1 MEKKFSGKIWKFGN
15 DIDTDTIIPGK
26 RGTIPDRNEMKKYAF
41 ELLKPEFGSTVQPG
55 DILVAGTNFGCG
67 SSREQAATVL
77 SYNGVRCIIAKSF
90 ARIFFRNAFNS
101 GILLL
106 TCDQIQDVCEGGDIV
121 TVDVDAQTVS
131 VNGKTFKVGAVPE
144 NLYNIVANGGLI
156 EDTKKRLAA
165 GNVKMDIKPLSMEQC
180 RKKGYTM
187 VEKILKKNAGKEHV
201 APGDIVITKPDMFMI
216 HDIYTTYLLETMKD
230 IGADKIDDPDKVT
243 IVWDHCMPTAVAK
256 NDYDHYEAG
265 LELAKTYGIKKLH
278 IGEGICHTIMHEAK
292 YAKPG
297 EIATATDSHTT
308 TYGGAGNFC
317 SGIGTACIIGA
328 DSHTCTYGALGAF
341 STGVGT
347 TDISTGMGTGELW
360 FKVPEAI
367 KIVLNGHLRDGVMS
381 KDVILRILGDIKA
394 DGGQYKSLEFTGP
407 AAHEMSMEQ
416 RFTVANM
423 ALEAGAKC
431 GLFEA
436 DEKTAEYYGMP
447 LEDIDWVCV
456 DDEAK
461 YEKVLTY
468 DVSELEPQLSC
479 PQGVDNVHPIS
490 EVKGTKMDE
499 VYLGSCTNGSIED
512 MEAAAKILKGRKVA
526 KGLRF
531 IVVPA
536 TNTIFK
542 QAIER
547 GYIKTFIEAGAVICH
562 PCCGLCCGM
571 PYGLMT
577 DDERILLTANRNF
590 IGRQGTKKTLSY
602 LSSPAVAA
610 ATAIMGV
617 VTDPAD
623 LPELV

>member
-165 GNVKMDIKPLSMEQC
+165 GNIKTEIYPLSIEQC

-187 VEKILKKNAGKEHV
+187 VEKLLKKNAGKEHV
-201 APGDIVITKPDMFMI
+201 APGDIVITKPDMFMV
-216 HDIYTTYLLETMKD
+216 HDIYTTYLLETMKQ

-265 LELAKTYGIKKLH
+265 LELAKKYGIKKLH

-317 SGIGTACIIGA
+317 SGIGTAEMA
-328 DSHTCTYGALGAF
+328 AAL
-341 STGVGT
+341 
-347 TDISTGMGTGELW
+347 ITGELW

-456 DDEAK
+456 DEEAK

-490 EVKGTKMDE
+490 EIKGTKMDE

-512 MEAAAKILKGRKVA
+512 MEVAARILKGRKVA

-562 PCCGLCCGM
+562 PCCGSCCGM

>member
-187 VEKILKKNAGKEHV
+187 VEKILQKNAGKEHV

-256 NDYDHYEAG
+256 NDYNHYEAG

-317 SGIGTACIIGA
+317 SGIGTAEMA
-328 DSHTCTYGALGAF
+328 AAL
-341 STGVGT
+341 
-347 TDISTGMGTGELW
+347 ITGELW

-547 GYIKTFIEAGAVICH
+547 GDIKTFIEAGAVICH

-590 IGRQGTKKTLSY
+590 IGRQGTKKTLGY
-602 LSSPAVAA
+602 LSSPTVAA
-610 ATAIMGV
+610 ATAVMGV

-623 LPELV
+623 LPALA

>member
-26 RGTIPDRNEMKKYAF
+26 RGTIPDRNEMKKYVF

-256 NDYDHYEAG
+256 NDYNHYEAG

-317 SGIGTACIIGA
+317 SGIGTAEMA
-328 DSHTCTYGALGAF
+328 AAL
-341 STGVGT
+341 
-347 TDISTGMGTGELW
+347 ITGELW

-590 IGRQGTKKTLSY
+590 IGRQGTKKTLGY
-602 LSSPAVAA
+602 LSSPTVAA
-610 ATAIMGV
+610 ATAVMGV

-623 LPELV
+623 LPALA

>member
-1 MEKKFSGKIWKFGN
+1 MDKIFSGKIWKFGD

-26 RGTIPDRNEMKKYAF
+26 RGTIPTIEEMKKYAF
-41 ELLKPEFGSTVQPG
+41 ELLKPEFGATVQAG
-55 DILVAGTNFGCG
+55 DIMIAGSNFGCG

-106 TCDQIQDVCEGGDIV
+106 QCDGIQDVCEGGDIV
-121 TVDVDAQTVS
+121 TVDVDGQTVS
-131 VNGKTFKVGAVPE
+131 VNGQSFKVGSVPQ
-144 NLYNIVANGGLI
+144 NLFNIVANGGLI
-156 EDTKKRLAA
+156 EDTKKRIAA
-165 GNVKMDIKPLSMEQC
+165 GLKKSEIKPLTIEQC
-180 RKKGYTM
+180 RKPGYTM
-187 VEKILKKNAGKEHV
+187 VEKLLKKNAGKEHV
-201 APGDIVITKPDMFMI
+201 EPGDIVITRPDIFMI
-216 HDIYTTYLLETMKD
+216 HDIYTTYLVDTMNR

-256 NDYDHYEAG
+256 NDYAHYDAG
-265 LELAKTYGIKKLH
+265 LELAERYGIKKLH
-278 IGEGICHTIMHEAK
+278 IGEGICHTIMHEAR
-292 YAKPG
+292 YARPG
-297 EIATATDSHTT
+297 EVATATDSHTT

-317 SGIGTACIIGA
+317 SGIGTAEMA
-328 DSHTCTYGALGAF
+328 AAL
-341 STGVGT
+341 
-347 TDISTGMGTGELW
+347 ITGELW
-360 FKVPEAI
+360 FKVPNAI
-367 KIVLNGHLRDGVMS
+367 KIVLNGHLQDGVMS
-381 KDVILRILGDIKA
+381 KDVILKILGDIKA

-436 DEKTAEYYGMP
+436 DEKTAEYYDMP
-447 LEDIDWVCV
+447 LSEIDWVCV
-456 DDEAK
+456 DEDAK

-468 DVSELEPQLSC
+468 DVSNLEPQMSC
-479 PQGVDNVHPIS
+479 PQGVDNVHPVS
-490 EVKGTKMDE
+490 EILGTKIDE

-512 MEAAAKILKGRKVA
+512 MAAAAEIIKGRKVA

-536 TNTIFK
+536 TNTVFK
-542 QAIER
+542 QAMEL
-547 GYIKTFIEAGAVICH
+547 GYIRTFIEAGAVICH

-577 DDERILLTANRNF
+577 DDERILSTANRNF

-602 LSSPAVAA
+602 LSSPTVAA
-610 ATAIMGV
+610 ATAIAGV
-617 VTDPAD
+617 VTDPRS
-623 LPELV
+623 LS

>member
-1 MEKKFSGKIWKFGN
+1 MDKKFSGKIWKFGN

-26 RGTIPDRNEMKKYAF
+26 RGTIPTIEEMKKYAF
-41 ELLKPEFGSTVQPG
+41 ELLKPEFGSTVRPG

-77 SYNGVRCIIAKSF
+77 SHNGVRCIIAQSF

-106 TCDQIQDVCEGGDIV
+106 QCDGIQEVCEGGDIV
-121 TVDVDAQTVS
+121 TVDVDGRTVR
-131 VNGKTFKVGAVPE
+131 VNGHTFSVGEVPE
-144 NLYNIVANGGLI
+144 NLFNIVSNGGLI
-156 EDTKKRLAA
+156 EDTKKRLKE
-165 GNVKMDIKPLSMEQC
+165 GVKKLNITPLTREQC
-180 RKKGYTM
+180 KKSGYTM
-187 VEKILKKNAGKEHV
+187 VEKLLKKNAGKEHV
-201 APGDIVITKPDMFMI
+201 KPGDIVITKPDMFMI
-216 HDIYTTYLLETMKD
+216 HDIYTPYLLDTLNQM
-230 IGADKIDDPDKVT
+230 GAESIDDPNKVT

-256 NDYDHYEAG
+256 NDSEHYDAG
-265 LELAKTYGIKKLH
+265 ISLAEKYGIKKIH
-278 IGEGICHTIMHEAK
+278 IGEGICHSIMHEER

-317 SGIGTACIIGA
+317 SGIGTAEMA
-328 DSHTCTYGALGAF
+328 AAL
-341 STGVGT
+341 
-347 TDISTGMGTGELW
+347 ITGELW
-360 FKVPEAI
+360 FKVPGAI
-367 KIVLNGHLRDGVMS
+367 KIVLNGHLPEGVLS
-381 KDVILRILGDIKA
+381 KDVILKILGDIKA

-407 AAHEMSMEQ
+407 AAHEMSMMS

-447 LEDIDWVCV
+447 LSEIDWIRV
-456 DDEAK
+456 DEDAS

-468 DVSELEPQLSC
+468 DVEELEPQLSC
-479 PQGVDNVHPIS
+479 PQGVDNVHPLH
-490 EVKGTKMDE
+490 EVLGTEIDE

-512 MEAAAKILKGRKVA
+512 MAIAAKIMEGKKVA
-526 KGLRF
+526 PGLRF
-531 IVVPA
+531 VVVPA
-536 TNTIFK
+536 TNKVFK
-542 QAIER
+542 EAIGL
-547 GYIKTFIEAGAVICH
+547 GYIRTFIEAGAVISH

-577 DDERILLTANRNF
+577 DDERILSTANRNF

-610 ATAIMGV
+610 ATAIAGV
-617 VTDPAD
+617 VSDPRSI
-623 LPELV
+623 L

>member
-256 NDYDHYEAG
+256 NDYNHYEAG

-317 SGIGTACIIGA
+317 SGIGTAEMA
-328 DSHTCTYGALGAF
+328 AAL
-341 STGVGT
+341 
-347 TDISTGMGTGELW
+347 ITGELW

-431 GLFEA
+431 GLLEA

-590 IGRQGTKKTLSY
+590 IGRQGTKKTLGY
-602 LSSPAVAA
+602 LSSPTVAA
-610 ATAIMGV
+610 ATAVMGV

-623 LPELV
+623 LPALA

>member
-1 MEKKFSGKIWKFGN
+1 MDKIFSGKIWKFGD

-26 RGTIPDRNEMKKYAF
+26 RGTIPTIEEMKKYAF
-41 ELLKPEFGSTVQPG
+41 ELLKPEFGATVQAG
-55 DILVAGTNFGCG
+55 DIMIAGSNFGCG

-106 TCDQIQDVCEGGDIV
+106 QCDGIQDVCEGGDIV
-121 TVDVDAQTVS
+121 TVDVDGQTVS
-131 VNGKTFKVGAVPE
+131 VNGQSFKVGSVPQ
-144 NLYNIVANGGLI
+144 NLFNIVANGGLI
-156 EDTKKRLAA
+156 EDTKKRIAA
-165 GNVKMDIKPLSMEQC
+165 GLKKSEIKPLTIEQC
-180 RKKGYTM
+180 RKPGYTM
-187 VEKILKKNAGKEHV
+187 VEKLLKKNAGKEHV
-201 APGDIVITKPDMFMI
+201 EPGDIVITRPDIFMI
-216 HDIYTTYLLETMKD
+216 HDIYTTYLVDTMNR

-256 NDYDHYEAG
+256 NDYAHYDAG
-265 LELAKTYGIKKLH
+265 LELAERYGIKKLH
-278 IGEGICHTIMHEAK
+278 IGEGICHTIMHEAR
-292 YAKPG
+292 YARPG
-297 EIATATDSHTT
+297 EVATATDSHTT

-317 SGIGTACIIGA
+317 SGIGTAEMA
-328 DSHTCTYGALGAF
+328 AAL
-341 STGVGT
+341 
-347 TDISTGMGTGELW
+347 ITGELW
-360 FKVPEAI
+360 FKVPNAI
-367 KIVLNGHLRDGVMS
+367 KIVLNGHLQDGVMS
-381 KDVILRILGDIKA
+381 KDVILKILGDIKA

-407 AAHEMSMEQ
+407 AAREMSMEQ

-436 DEKTAEYYGMP
+436 DEKTAEYYDMP
-447 LEDIDWVCV
+447 LSEIDWVCV
-456 DDEAK
+456 DEDAK

-468 DVSELEPQLSC
+468 DVSNLEPQMSC
-479 PQGVDNVHPIS
+479 PQGVDNVHPVS
-490 EVKGTKMDE
+490 EILGTKIDE

-512 MEAAAKILKGRKVA
+512 MAAAAEIMKGRKVA

-542 QAIER
+542 QAMEL
-547 GYIKTFIEAGAVICH
+547 GYIRTFIEAGAVICH

-577 DDERILLTANRNF
+577 DDERILSTANRNF

-602 LSSPAVAA
+602 LSSPTVAA
-610 ATAIMGV
+610 ATAIAGV
-617 VTDPAD
+617 VTDPRS
-623 LPELV
+623 LS

>member
-317 SGIGTACIIGA
+317 SGIGTAEMA
-328 DSHTCTYGALGAF
+328 AAL
-341 STGVGT
+341 
-347 TDISTGMGTGELW
+347 ITGELW

-562 PCCGLCCGM
+562 PCCGLCCAM

-590 IGRQGTKKTLSY
+590 IGRQGTKKTLGY
-602 LSSPAVAA
+602 LSSPTVAA
-610 ATAIMGV
+610 ATAVMGV

-623 LPELV
+623 LPALA

>member
-1 MEKKFSGKIWKFGN
+1 MDKIFSGKVWTFGN

-26 RGTIPDRNEMKKYAF
+26 RGTIPTIEEMKKYAF

-55 DILVAGTNFGCG
+55 DILIAGTNFGCG

-77 SYNGVRCIIAKSF
+77 SHNGVRCIIAKSF

-106 TCDQIQDVCEGGDIV
+106 TCDGIQDVVTGGDIV
-121 TVDVDAQTVS
+121 TVDVDNHTVS
-131 VNGKTFKVGAVPE
+131 ANGQTFTVGAVPE
-144 NLYNIVANGGLI
+144 NLFNIVANGGLI
-156 EDTKKRLAA
+156 ADTRRRLAE
-165 GNVKMDIKPLSMEQC
+165 GVKPSEPHELDDTARR
-180 RKKGYTM
+180 RKGFTLA
-187 VEKILKKNAGKEHV
+187 EKLLRKNAGVDEV
-201 APGDIVITKPDMFMI
+201 
-216 HDIYTTYLLETMKD
+216 
-230 IGADKIDDPDKVT
+230 
-243 IVWDHCMPTAVAK
+243 
-256 NDYDHYEAG
+256 
-265 LELAKTYGIKKLH
+265 
-278 IGEGICHTIMHEAK
+278 
-292 YAKPG
+292 KPG
-297 EIATATDSHTT
+297 CIATATDSHTT

-317 SGIGTACIIGA
+317 SGIGTAERA
-328 DSHTCTYGALGAF
+328 AAL
-341 STGVGT
+341 
-347 TDISTGMGTGELW
+347 ITGELW

-367 KIVLNGHLRDGVMS
+367 KIVLNGHLPNGVLS
-381 KDVILRILGDIKA
+381 KDVILKILGDIKA

-407 AAHEMSMEQ
+407 AAHEMSMMA

-447 LEDIDWVCV
+447 LEEIDWVCV
-456 DDEAK
+456 DDDAH

-479 PQGVDNVHPIS
+479 PQGVDNVHPLH
-490 EVKGTKMDE
+490 EVLGTPIDE

-512 MEAAAKILKGRKVA
+512 LAVAAELMKGKHVPDTM
-526 KGLRF
+526 RF

-536 TNTIFK
+536 TNRVFK
-542 QAIER
+542 EAIER

-571 PYGLMT
+571 PYGLMY
-577 DDERILLTANRNF
+577 DDERILSTANRNF

-602 LSSPAVAA
+602 LCSPAVAA
-610 ATAIMGV
+610 ATALAGV
-617 VTDPAD
+617 VSDPRT
-623 LPELV
+623 L

>member
-256 NDYDHYEAG
+256 NDYNHYEAG

-317 SGIGTACIIGA
+317 SGIGTAEMA
-328 DSHTCTYGALGAF
+328 AAL
-341 STGVGT
+341 
-347 TDISTGMGTGELW
+347 ITGELW

-407 AAHEMSMEQ
+407 AAHEVRMEQ
-416 RFTVANM
+416 RLTGANM
-423 ALEAGAKC
+423 ALEAGARG

-436 DEKTAEYYGMP
+436 YEKTAGYYGMP
-447 LEDIDWVCV
+447 
-456 DDEAK
+456 
-461 YEKVLTY
+461 
-468 DVSELEPQLSC
+468 
-479 PQGVDNVHPIS
+479 
-490 EVKGTKMDE
+490 
-499 VYLGSCTNGSIED
+499 
-512 MEAAAKILKGRKVA
+512 
-526 KGLRF
+526 
-531 IVVPA
+531 
-536 TNTIFK
+536 
-542 QAIER
+542 
-547 GYIKTFIEAGAVICH
+547 
-562 PCCGLCCGM
+562 
-571 PYGLMT
+571 
-577 DDERILLTANRNF
+577 
-590 IGRQGTKKTLSY
+590 
-602 LSSPAVAA
+602 
-610 ATAIMGV
+610 
-617 VTDPAD
+617 
-623 LPELV
+623 

>member
-131 VNGKTFKVGAVPE
+131 GNGKTFKVGAVPE

-317 SGIGTACIIGA
+317 SGIGTAEMA
-328 DSHTCTYGALGAF
+328 AAL
-341 STGVGT
+341 
-347 TDISTGMGTGELW
+347 ITGELW

-590 IGRQGTKKTLSY
+590 IGRQGTKKTLGY
-602 LSSPAVAA
+602 LSSPTVAA
-610 ATAIMGV
+610 ATAVMGV

-623 LPELV
+623 LPALA

>member
-317 SGIGTACIIGA
+317 SGIGTAEMA
-328 DSHTCTYGALGAF
+328 AAL
-341 STGVGT
+341 
-347 TDISTGMGTGELW
+347 ITGELW

-423 ALEAGAKC
+423 ALEVGAKC

-590 IGRQGTKKTLSY
+590 IGRQGTKKTLGY
-602 LSSPAVAA
+602 LSSPTVAA
-610 ATAIMGV
+610 ATAVMGV

-623 LPELV
+623 LPALA

>member
-317 SGIGTACIIGA
+317 SGIGTAEMA
-328 DSHTCTYGALGAF
+328 AAL
-341 STGVGT
+341 
-347 TDISTGMGTGELW
+347 ITGELW

-512 MEAAAKILKGRKVA
+512 MVAAAKILKGRKVA

-590 IGRQGTKKTLSY
+590 IGRQGTKKTLGY
-602 LSSPAVAA
+602 LSSPTVAA
-610 ATAIMGV
+610 ATAVMGV

-623 LPELV
+623 LPALA

>member
-106 TCDQIQDVCEGGDIV
+106 TCDKIQDVCEGGDIV

-317 SGIGTACIIGA
+317 SGIGTAEMA
-328 DSHTCTYGALGAF
+328 AAL
-341 STGVGT
+341 
-347 TDISTGMGTGELW
+347 ITGELW

-590 IGRQGTKKTLSY
+590 IGRQGTKKTLGY
-602 LSSPAVAA
+602 LSSPTVAA
-610 ATAIMGV
+610 ATAVMGV

-623 LPELV
+623 LPALA

>member
-1 MEKKFSGKIWKFGN
+1 MDKIFSGKIWKFGD

-26 RGTIPDRNEMKKYAF
+26 RGTIPTIEEMKKYAF
-41 ELLKPEFGSTVQPG
+41 ELLKPEFGSTVQTG
-55 DILVAGTNFGCG
+55 DILVAGSNFGCG

-106 TCDQIQDVCEGGDIV
+106 QCDGIQDVCEGGDIV
-121 TVDVDAQTVS
+121 TVDVDAQTVT
-131 VNGKTFKVGAVPE
+131 VNGKNFQVGAIPE
-144 NLYNIVANGGLI
+144 NLFNIVSNGGLI
-156 EDTKKRLAA
+156 EDTKKRLSE
-165 GNVKMDIKPLSMEQC
+165 GIKKLEVTPLTVAQC
-180 RKKGYTM
+180 RKPGYTM
-187 VEKILKKNAGKEHV
+187 VEKLLKKNAGKEHV
-201 APGDIVITKPDMFMI
+201 EPGDIVITKPDMFMI
-216 HDIYTTYLLETMKD
+216 HDIYTTYLLDTMNR
-230 IGADKIDDPDKVT
+230 IGADRIDNPGKVT

-256 NDYDHYEAG
+256 NDYSHYDAG
-265 LELAKTYGIKKLH
+265 LELAERYGIKKLH

-317 SGIGTACIIGA
+317 SGIGTAEMA
-328 DSHTCTYGALGAF
+328 AAL
-341 STGVGT
+341 
-347 TDISTGMGTGELW
+347 ITGELW
-360 FKVPEAI
+360 FKVPGAI
-367 KIVLNGHLRDGVMS
+367 KIVLNGHLQAGVTS

-407 AAHEMSMEQ
+407 AAHEMTMEQ
-416 RFTVANM
+416 RFTVSNM

-436 DEKTAEYYGMP
+436 DEKTAEYYDMP
-447 LEDIDWVCV
+447 LSEIDWICV
-456 DDEAK
+456 DDDAV

-479 PQGVDNVHPIS
+479 PQGVDNVHSIG
-490 EVKGTKMDE
+490 EVLGTKMDE

-512 MEAAAKILKGRKVA
+512 LAAAAEIIKGKRVA
-526 KGLRF
+526 EGLRF

-536 TNTIFK
+536 TNAVFK
-542 QAIER
+542 QAIEL
-547 GYIKTFIEAGAVICH
+547 GYITTFIEAGAVICH

-602 LSSPAVAA
+602 LCSPAVAA
-610 ATAIMGV
+610 ATAIAGV
-617 VTDPAD
+617 VTDPRS
-623 LPELV
+623 L

>member
-1 MEKKFSGKIWKFGN
+1 MDKKFSGKIWKFGD

-26 RGTIPDRNEMKKYAF
+26 RGTIPTIDEMKKYAF
-41 ELLKPEFGSTVQPG
+41 ELLKPEFGSTVQAG
-55 DILVAGTNFGCG
+55 DILVAGSNFGCG

-106 TCDQIQDVCEGGDIV
+106 QCDGIQDVCDGGDIV

-131 VNGKTFKVGAVPE
+131 VNGKSFKVGAIPE
-144 NLYNIVANGGLI
+144 NLFNIVANGGLI
-156 EDTKKRLAA
+156 EDTKKRISA
-165 GNVKMDIKPLSMEQC
+165 GLKKEEITPLTIEQC
-180 RKKGYTM
+180 RKTGYTM
-187 VEKILKKNAGKEHV
+187 AEKILKKNAGKEHV
-201 APGDIVITKPDMFMI
+201 EPGDIVITRPDMFMI
-216 HDIYTTYLLETMKD
+216 HDIYTTYLVDTMNK
-230 IGADKIDDPDKVT
+230 IGAEKIDDPDKVA

-256 NDYDHYEAG
+256 NDSNHYDAG
-265 LELAKTYGIKKLH
+265 LELADRFGIKKLH

-317 SGIGTACIIGA
+317 TGIGTAEMA
-328 DSHTCTYGALGAF
+328 AAL
-341 STGVGT
+341 
-347 TDISTGMGTGELW
+347 ITGELW
-360 FKVPEAI
+360 FKVPSAI
-367 KIVLNGHLRDGVMS
+367 KIILNGHLQNGVMS

-447 LEDIDWVCV
+447 LEEIDWVCV
-456 DDEAK
+456 DDDAK

-468 DVSELEPQLSC
+468 DVSTLEPQLSC

-490 EVKGTKMDE
+490 EVLGTKIDE

-512 MEAAAKILKGRKVA
+512 MAAAAEIVKGKKVA

-542 QAIER
+542 QAIEL
-547 GYIKTFIEAGAVICH
+547 GYIKTFIEAGAVISH

-602 LSSPAVAA
+602 LSSPTVAA
-610 ATAIMGV
+610 ATAIAGV
-617 VTDPAD
+617 MTDPRTLA
-623 LPELV
+623 